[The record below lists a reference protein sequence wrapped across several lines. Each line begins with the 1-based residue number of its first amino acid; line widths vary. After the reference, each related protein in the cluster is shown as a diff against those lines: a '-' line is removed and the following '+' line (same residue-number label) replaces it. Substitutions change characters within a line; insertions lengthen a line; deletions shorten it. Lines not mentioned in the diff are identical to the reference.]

1 MEDFNL
7 IISVASF
14 LGVCTFI
21 AMAWNHS
28 KLIKQMQNDIY
39 NNYDALDKRLF
50 DMDYKNSCQIRSVN
64 ETAAHA
70 AQWRNELMK
79 KKYDDLCDSHSK
91 LDTRVCDLTST
102 MWNIDGKMQIL
113 DPYIKRI
120 HLKHLIKTS
129 GSINK
134 DAVKQLKEIE
144 NELK

>member
-1 MEDFNL
+1 MELFNL
-7 IISVASF
+7 VISVGSF
-14 LGVCTFI
+14 LGVCAFI

-28 KLIKQMQNDIY
+28 KLIKQMQNDMF
-39 NNYDALDKRLF
+39 NNYNALDKRLF
-50 DMDYKNSCQIRSVN
+50 DMDYKHSCQMRSVN

-70 AQWRNELMK
+70 TQWRNELMK
-79 KKYDDLCDSHSK
+79 KKYDDLCNSYSK

-102 MWNIDGKMQIL
+102 MWNIDGKVQTL

-134 DAVKQLKEIE
+134 DATKQLKEIE

>member
-14 LGVCTFI
+14 ISVCVFI

-28 KLIKQMQNDIY
+28 KLIKQMQNDII
-39 NNYDALDKRLF
+39 NNNDALHNRIR
-50 DMDYKNSCQIRSVN
+50 NSEDASDRASR
-64 ETAAHA
+64 
-70 AQWRNELMK
+70 WRNELMK
-79 KKYDDLCDSHSK
+79 KKYDDLCESQTK
-91 LDTRVCDLTST
+91 LDNRVCALTST
-102 MWNIDGKMQIL
+102 MWDIDGKMQTL

-134 DAVKQLKEIE
+134 NAVKQLKEIE

>member
-28 KLIKQMQNDIY
+28 KLIKQMQNEII
-39 NNYDALDKRLF
+39 NNNDALHNRIR
-50 DMDYKNSCQIRSVN
+50 NSEDASDRASR
-64 ETAAHA
+64 
-70 AQWRNELMK
+70 WRNELMK

-91 LDTRVCDLTST
+91 LDNRVCDLASRVWST
-102 MWNIDGKMQIL
+102 EGSIDTL
-113 DPYIKRI
+113 RPYIKRLG
-120 HLKHLIKTS
+120 LKHLIKTS

-134 DAVKQLKEIE
+134 GAIKELKEIE